1 MVQVLLNLVTNAI
14 QAINVLRPWGKIEI
28 SSAVIENRVRISVT
42 DDGPGVAE
50 KNLGRVFEPFFTT
63 KETGTGLGLSLSR
76 KIIRDNGGDMWIS
89 SVESR
94 GATFTIELP
103 VVEEETESEGGSSGR
118 PRSGGAKSI
127 LVVDDEDHIAELI
140 ESVVEANG
148 YTADRLNDGAPAL
161 DLLRKKHYDLLICDL
176 HMPGVGGRDV
186 IEWVRSSNKPV
197 KILVLTGDVIGAQTG
212 DFVKSCGA
220 HLLSKPFS
228 IGELIGAVEQVFD

>member
-1 MVQVLLNLVTNAI
+1 
-14 QAINVLRPWGKIEI
+14 
-28 SSAVIENRVRISVT
+28 VRISVT

-76 KIIRDNGGDMWIS
+76 KTIRDNRGDMWVS

-103 VVEEETESEGGSSGR
+103 IVEEETESEGGSSAR
-118 PRSGGAKSI
+118 RRSGGAKSI

-140 ESVVEANG
+140 ENVLEANG

-161 DLLRKKHYDLLICDL
+161 DLLKKKHYDLLICDL
-176 HMPGVGGRDV
+176 HMPGISGRDV
-186 IEWVRSSNKPV
+186 IESIRSSNKPV
-197 KILVLTGDVIGAQTG
+197 KILVLTGDVIRAETG
-212 DFVKSCGA
+212 EFVKSCRA
-220 HLLSKPFS
+220 HLLPKPFS
-228 IGELIGAVEQVFD
+228 IGELIKAVDQVFE